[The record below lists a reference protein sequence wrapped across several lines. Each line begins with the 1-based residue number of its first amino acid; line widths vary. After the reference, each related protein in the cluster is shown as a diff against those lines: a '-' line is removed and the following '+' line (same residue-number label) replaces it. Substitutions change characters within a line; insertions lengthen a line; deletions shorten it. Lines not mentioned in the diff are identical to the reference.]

1 MQQQLEARRSA
12 SWAAILL
19 PLLAV
24 GGALGS
30 FASDGLLTRSTG
42 HAPVLTYVLPLVISP
57 VVAALFAVLASL
69 VRRGRYYWL
78 TVGYLLVLGSL
89 VAGLLAANASKGG
102 GL

>member
-1 MQQQLEARRSA
+1 MRQQLEARRSA

-24 GGALGS
+24 GGAMGS
-30 FASDGLLTRSTG
+30 FADGLLSGGTG
-42 HAPVLTYVLPLVISP
+42 HAPVLTYLLPLVISP
-57 VVAALFAVLASL
+57 VLAALFAVVAGV
-69 VRRGRYYWL
+69 VRRGRFYWL

-89 VAGLLAANASKGG
+89 VTGLLAANAAKN